1 MAECVL
7 AGTPP
12 GTANLRFTPGKAQL
26 LSLGVGQYTARRW
39 VATQVPGPVR
49 QVEFPCRLEPWRMR
63 LPTTGIHVSRALLSL
78 VFAGARHAPFRVRLN
93 PLSGAVDTAGGS
105 GVFDD
110 AGGRT

>member
-1 MAECVL
+1 
-7 AGTPP
+7 
-12 GTANLRFTPGKAQL
+12 
-26 LSLGVGQYTARRW
+26 
-39 VATQVPGPVR
+39 
-49 QVEFPCRLEPWRMR
+49 MR

-78 VFAGARHAPFRVRLN
+78 VFAGARPAPFRVRLN